1 MLVFTNYKSK
11 VIILL
16 YISNINRNCRI
27 EYKLQF
33 GVLTQRYIKNH
44 HKDKTKHKQDGSE
57 I

>member
-16 YISNINRNCRI
+16 HNTNINRNCRM

-33 GVLTQRYIKNH
+33 GVLAQSYIKNH
-44 HKDKTKHKQDGSE
+44 HENKTDHKHDGSK